1 MLTAHGVTHPGRV
14 RKNNE
19 DALFWDAGL
28 GLCVVADG
36 MGGHNAGEVASQLAI
51 EAIKGF
57 LDRSRN
63 AEDFTWPYGLDPS
76 MSFQSNRLMTAIKL
90 ANRRVF
96 KAGESRDDYTGL
108 GTTVVVALV
117 SDGRL
122 TFCGIGD
129 SRLYLY
135 ANGALEQVT
144 QDDTWTATILGRG
157 LGHDVKK
164 FTAHPLRH
172 VLTNVLGARAQ
183 IEMQVGERA
192 LDGDATLLLCSDGLH
207 NALDDAALAE
217 VLAGRAPAEEQAE
230 ALVQLA
236 LEREATD
243 NITAL
248 VARVSTNGSAAKH

>member
-28 GLCVVADG
+28 GVCVVADG

-76 MSFQSNRLMTAIKL
+76 MSFQSNRLMTAIKI

-117 SDGRL
+117 ADSRL

-135 ANGALEQVT
+135 ANGTLEQVT

-157 LGHDVKK
+157 LGRREVHR
-164 FTAHPLRH
+164 APSP
-172 VLTNVLGARAQ
+172 ARAD
-183 IEMQVGERA
+183 ERA
-192 LDGDATLLLCSDGLH
+192 
-207 NALDDAALAE
+207 
-217 VLAGRAPAEEQAE
+217 
-230 ALVQLA
+230 
-236 LEREATD
+236 
-243 NITAL
+243 
-248 VARVSTNGSAAKH
+248 